1 MSSFGVV
8 LDACVL
14 IPATLRDTLLRAV
27 EKGMYR
33 LHWSDEILDE
43 VRRNLVKREM
53 TSPEDAQD
61 LIEQMDRFFAEANVR
76 GFEVLIPAMN
86 NDRKD
91 RHVLAAAVMSR
102 SQVIVT
108 SNIKDFSKQALDPF
122 GIEAQTPD
130 EFLTH
135 LFYSNPP
142 LMMEILSEQ
151 AGDLTDPPLTVPDVL
166 EVLVI
171 VAPSFV
177 KLMQSTL
184 FE

>member
-33 LHWSDEILDE
+33 LHWSDKILDE
-43 VRRNLVKREM
+43 VRRNLVKRGM

-61 LIEQMDRFFAEANVR
+61 MIDQMNRFFAEANVR
-76 GFEVLIPAMN
+76 GFEVLIPAMT
-86 NDRKD
+86 NDEKD

-108 SNIKDFSKQALDPF
+108 SNIKDFPKQTLEPF
-122 GIEAQTPD
+122 GVEAQTPD

-135 LFYSNPP
+135 LFYLNPT

-151 AGDLTDPPLTVPDVL
+151 AGDLDDPPLTVP
-166 EVLVI
+166 EVLAVLAI
-171 VAPSFV
+171 VAPGFV
-177 KLMQSTL
+177 KLMQS
-184 FE
+184 

>member
-1 MSSFGVV
+1 
-8 LDACVL
+8 
-14 IPATLRDTLLRAV
+14 
-27 EKGMYR
+27 MYR

-76 GFEVLIPAMN
+76 GFEVLIPLMN
-86 NDRKD
+86 NDKKD

-135 LFYSNPP
+135 LFYLNST

-151 AGDLTDPPLTVPDVL
+151 AQDLNDPPLTVPDVL
-166 EVLVI
+166 EVLAI
-171 VAPSFV
+171 IAPGFV
-177 KLMQSTL
+177 KLMQSIFL
-184 FE
+184 